1 MGADARNCYAGVVDD
16 PVTPW
21 RAALPAQ
28 HRALRAIERDMAA
41 AGVVALSWYDV
52 LLELDAAPGRQL
64 RMQDLAAR
72 TVLSRTRV
80 SRLVDDLVR
89 AGLVTRQPD
98 PDDGRASLAT
108 LTTEGRRARRAA
120 APVYLA
126 GIQEHFARH
135 LTATERAQVARALT
149 KVVAAHD
156 ATG

>member
-1 MGADARNCYAGVVDD
+1 MCAGARNCYRDGVDD
-16 PVTPW
+16 PVTAW
-21 RAALPAQ
+21 RAVLLAQ

-41 AGVVALSWYDV
+41 AGVVPLSWYDV
-52 LLELDAAPGRQL
+52 LLELDAAPNRQL
-64 RMQDLAAR
+64 RRQDLAAR

-89 AGLVTRQPD
+89 AGLVTREPD
-98 PDDGRASLAT
+98 PHDGRASLAT
-108 LTTEGRRARRAA
+108 LTAEGRRARRAA

-126 GIQEHFARH
+126 GIEEHFSRH
-135 LTATERAQVARALT
+135 LTAVERDQVARGLT